1 MTAVQFTDT
10 LPVSNNIIWRSDE
23 VHKGNTNKLSGIT
36 SVMKASA
43 NSRIYRQIKIWCNY
57 FNDEN
62 DIIMWQR
69 IHSVLISI
77 KTKLNLLLLN

>member
-1 MTAVQFTDT
+1 
-10 LPVSNNIIWRSDE
+10 
-23 VHKGNTNKLSGIT
+23 
-36 SVMKASA
+36 MKASA

-69 IHSVLISI
+69 IHQFCSYINKDQAQFIVTELN
-77 KTKLNLLLLN
+77 KL